1 LAVGK
6 RQLAIDTWNLKI
18 TDNIYYNHVY
28 CDLLIKDFKFEM
40 SKINTMIQRKQSL
53 YLLLT
58 TALSVLFLA
67 TPIIRFADNSGVSY
81 ILGFKGL
88 QNITGTEN
96 IDLIG
101 KYLPLTL
108 LLVITPVTSAS
119 VIFLYRNRKVQ
130 MKVTGLLIILIL
142 TMIALLAYYSLNIS
156 HTYNISIEP
165 GLKMILPV
173 LSLIFTFLAFRGIKK
188 DEELVRSYDR
198 LR

>member
-1 LAVGK
+1 
-6 RQLAIDTWNLKI
+6 
-18 TDNIYYNHVY
+18 
-28 CDLLIKDFKFEM
+28 
-40 SKINTMIQRKQSL
+40 MIQRKQSI

-67 TPIIRFADNSGVSY
+67 TPIIRFADNSAVSY

-88 QNITGTEN
+88 QNITATQN

-101 KYLPLTL
+101 KYLPLTM

-119 VIFLYRNRKVQ
+119 AIFLYRNRKVQ

-165 GLKMILPV
+165 GLNMILPV